1 LIGILSKTRHD
12 QFSATSAEPRQKS
25 PREWSRRMKRKR
37 NGRANVTMVFP
48 SVMHA
53 LLAPEMTVEASR
65 AMMAMEPLS
74 MAQDRDARAGKGGHR
89 IAGLSLP
96 RSRPLRILAGVLL
109 VLMGLAGFL
118 PVLGFWML
126 PLGLMVLSVDLPAVR
141 RLRRRA
147 SIAWM
152 RWRRG

>member
-1 LIGILSKTRHD
+1 
-12 QFSATSAEPRQKS
+12 
-25 PREWSRRMKRKR
+25 
-37 NGRANVTMVFP
+37 
-48 SVMHA
+48 
-53 LLAPEMTVEASR
+53 
-65 AMMAMEPLS
+65 
-74 MAQDRDARAGKGGHR
+74 MAQDRDAHAGKGGHR

-118 PVLGFWML
+118 PLLGFWML